1 MATDTYRLFPL
12 HAADAQLI
20 LAVLS
25 NASERVHAVP
35 DLSEELR
42 LSGATLGR
50 LTAMFDALLGPE
62 AQQLPFGDVINLNG
76 ERLYDMRLT
85 LEEWDLICAHLSK
98 FSTELVLT
106 AEDGTLEGEE
116 RIERANSALTLM
128 NRISE
133 GIRDR

>member
-1 MATDTYRLFPL
+1 MATDTFRLFPL
-12 HAADAQLI
+12 HARDAQLI
-20 LAVLS
+20 LTVLS
-25 NASERVHAVP
+25 SAAERVHAVP

-62 AQQLPFGDVINLNG
+62 AQQLPFGIVIILNG

-98 FSTELVLT
+98 FSTELVLE
-106 AEDGTLEGEE
+106 ADDGTLDGEE
-116 RIERANSALTLM
+116 SVERANFALNLM

-133 GIRDR
+133 GTRDR